1 MPFAI
6 TKARY
11 KKWFN
16 YSVCNGENSEVGD
29 CMKQL
34 ISIIMNLNDD
44 IWLNA
49 WKRSGLIAEYLS
61 ELDRAESEIKREEI
75 TFEEDIELLSEED
88 EPERQK
94 EQGNQE
100 TQEQL
105 AENVE
110 FLILDDQIP
119 NTQKKNK
126 TAKTYFFF

>member
-1 MPFAI
+1 
-6 TKARY
+6 
-11 KKWFN
+11 
-16 YSVCNGENSEVGD
+16 
-29 CMKQL
+29 MKEL

-119 NTQKKNK
+119 NTQKKLKQSKLTSFFK
-126 TAKTYFFF
+126 TTAT

>member
-1 MPFAI
+1 MPFAV

-16 YSVCNGENSEVGD
+16 NSICEGKDYDIGD

-75 TFEEDIELLSEED
+75 TFEEDIDLFEEAEEKQK
-88 EPERQK
+88 EPENSAK
-94 EQGNQE
+94 NEE
-100 TQEQL
+100 IE
-105 AENVE
+105 
-110 FLILDDQIP
+110 ILDRDIDQIP
-119 NTQKKNK
+119 KPQKKIK
-126 TAKTYFFF
+126 TNEN

>member
-1 MPFAI
+1 MNRLF
-6 TKARY
+6 
-11 KKWFN
+11 
-16 YSVCNGENSEVGD
+16 
-29 CMKQL
+29 QL
-34 ISIIMNLNDD
+34 
-44 IWLNA
+44 
-49 WKRSGLIAEYLS
+49 WKREQDVKLAEYLS
-61 ELDRAESEIKREEI
+61 ELDRVDSEIKREEI

-119 NTQKKNK
+119 NTQKKLKQPKLTFFK
-126 TAKTYFFF
+126 TTAT

>member
-1 MPFAI
+1 MR
-6 TKARY
+6 T
-11 KKWFN
+11 
-16 YSVCNGENSEVGD
+16 ENQKIVSIVSEVGN

-61 ELDRAESEIKREEI
+61 ELNHAESEIKREEI

-119 NTQKKNK
+119 NTQKKLKQPKLTFFK
-126 TAKTYFFF
+126 TTAT